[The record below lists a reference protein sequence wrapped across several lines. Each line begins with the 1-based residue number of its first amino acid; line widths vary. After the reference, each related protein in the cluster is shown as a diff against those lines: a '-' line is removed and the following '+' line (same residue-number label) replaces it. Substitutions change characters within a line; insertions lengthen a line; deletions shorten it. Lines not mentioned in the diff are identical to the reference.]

1 MKKWFYFQEVKQ
13 QFYLTEGERGPISR
27 TKQKDHIEKIMMKME
42 TRQYTY
48 NMTMQQALI
57 SEVTMFLF
65 RCR

>member
-1 MKKWFYFQEVKQ
+1 MKKWIYFQEVKQ
-13 QFYLTEGERGPISR
+13 QFYLAEGERGPICR
-27 TKQKDHIEKIMMKME
+27 TKQKDHIENIMKME